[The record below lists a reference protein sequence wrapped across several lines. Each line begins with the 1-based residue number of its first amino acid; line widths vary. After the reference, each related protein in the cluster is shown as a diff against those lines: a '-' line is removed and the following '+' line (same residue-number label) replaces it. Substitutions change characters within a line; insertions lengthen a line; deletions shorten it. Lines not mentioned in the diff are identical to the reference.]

1 MAKVIGKEYLETQF
15 KYYDAEKV
23 VKRLFKDVVIPE
35 HYKLADAQDGS
46 VGLKIVADGTLA
58 SADKEIE
65 EATVLAKLNGADPAD
80 FVVGAYVE
88 LVPEETVQESIYL
101 PRTEIPEVDFETEDI
116 DFENL

>member
-15 KYYDAEKV
+15 KNYDAEKV

-46 VGLKIVADGTLA
+46 VGLKIVADGTA
-58 SADKEIE
+58 SADKEVE
-65 EATVLAKLNGADPAD
+65 EATVLAKLNGADPTD

-88 LVPEETVQESIYL
+88 LVPEKTVQESIYL
-101 PRTEIPEVDFETEDI
+101 PRTEIPEMEFEEEDI